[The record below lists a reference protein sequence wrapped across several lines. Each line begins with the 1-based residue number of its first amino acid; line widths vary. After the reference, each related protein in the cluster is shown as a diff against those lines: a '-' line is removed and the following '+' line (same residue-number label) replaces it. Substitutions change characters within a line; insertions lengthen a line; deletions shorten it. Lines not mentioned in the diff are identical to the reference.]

1 VLRCTSCQRCR
12 RGLPRVCCD
21 SQICQYVF
29 LYCFS
34 NGAERGILQHN
45 SIPEKSQSVLEQ
57 EEEYTDGR
65 QSAYDNRIC
74 PLRIR
79 ADVVPPRISEIVA
92 VESNNSDGEDELED
106 AEDEAYVSA
115 KGRAILE

>member
-1 VLRCTSCQRCR
+1 VLRCTFCQISR
-12 RGLPRVCCD
+12 RGLPRVCYI
-21 SQICQYVF
+21 SQIYQYTL
-29 LYCFS
+29 LYYFFS
-34 NGAERGILQHN
+34 GEERGILQHN
-45 SIPEKSQSVLEQ
+45 SIPEESQSVLEQ

-79 ADVVPPRISEIVA
+79 ADVIPSRIPEIVA
-92 VESNNSDGEDELED
+92 IESDDSDGEDELED